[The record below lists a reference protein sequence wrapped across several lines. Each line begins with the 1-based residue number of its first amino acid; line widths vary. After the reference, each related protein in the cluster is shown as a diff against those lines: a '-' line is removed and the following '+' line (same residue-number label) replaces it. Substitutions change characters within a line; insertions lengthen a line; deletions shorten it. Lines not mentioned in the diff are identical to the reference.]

1 VATRQAASQGADMT
15 AGGDGGGRLGDR
27 APGCCR
33 RPDRPRLAINRRSA
47 APIAVGR
54 RAGLMSIHQ
63 RAVRLLGQAVPPSRS
78 VPGRGRPRT
87 QVELSSLGSGRPPNP
102 SEPAPTEA
110 AGLPPSELTA
120 AEWAALQQLADASHP
135 VVARW
140 PVGRAIALAL
150 IRRGLVHGCS
160 EWVWLTQ
167 AGHQALG
174 AAPARQPIHTPHPQP
189 DSTADRTTRPAS
201 RTARTDRRAARQ
213 PQPTRPV
220 GRPAGGELP
229 PGVLLRAS
237 RLARTSHP

>member
-1 VATRQAASQGADMT
+1 MT
-15 AGGDGGGRLGDR
+15 T
-27 APGCCR
+27 
-33 RPDRPRLAINRRSA
+33 
-47 APIAVGR
+47 
-54 RAGLMSIHQ
+54 HQ
-63 RAVRLLGQAVPPSRS
+63 RAVRLLEQAVPPYRS
-78 VPGRGRPRT
+78 APGRGRPRT
-87 QVELSSLGSGRPPNP
+87 QVEPGSLGSGRPSNP
-102 SEPAPTEA
+102 SPQPAPTEA
-110 AGLPPSELTA
+110 AGLPPPELTA

-140 PVGRAIALAL
+140 PVGRVIALAL
-150 IRRGLVHGCS
+150 IRRGLVHACS

-174 AAPARQPIHTPHPQP
+174 AAPARQSIHTPHPQP

-201 RTARTDRRAARQ
+201 RTARTDRQAARQ

-220 GRPAGGELP
+220 RRPAGGELP